1 MADHHRGPRQLR
13 RLPEEHRPGDPG
25 RPARAEVLTPRA
37 LRAERTWRSTHAAP
51 EVWDTVLDFA
61 AYRSWWPWLIEFT
74 PPRLASG
81 AGTRA
86 VVRAPAG
93 YLLRLDLT
101 LAEVDAPH
109 RVDIVVAGDVEGR
122 STVTVRPR
130 EDGSDVALAWT
141 LAPRRSLL
149 RVLGVVARPVLVR
162 GHDRILD
169 DGLRRCLDATGLDL
183 EPQSTTA
190 RIRGQDA
197 G

>member
-1 MADHHRGPRQLR
+1 
-13 RLPEEHRPGDPG
+13 
-25 RPARAEVLTPRA
+25 
-37 LRAERTWRSTHAAP
+37 
-51 EVWDTVLDFA
+51 
-61 AYRSWWPWLIEFT
+61 
-74 PPRLASG
+74 
-81 AGTRA
+81 

-109 RVDIVVAGDVEGR
+109 QVDILVAGDVEGR

-141 LAPRRSLL
+141 LAPRRPLL
-149 RVLGVVARPVLVR
+149 RVLAVVARPVLVR

-183 EPQSTTA
+183 EPRSTSS
-190 RIRGQDA
+190 RIHGPGA

>member
-1 MADHHRGPRQLR
+1 M
-13 RLPEEHRPGDPG
+13 
-25 RPARAEVLTPRA
+25 
-37 LRAERTWRSTHAAP
+37 
-51 EVWDTVLDFA
+51 
-61 AYRSWWPWLIEFT
+61 
-74 PPRLASG
+74 
-81 AGTRA
+81 
-86 VVRAPAG
+86 VRAPAG

-183 EPQSTTA
+183 EPQSTSA

-197 G
+197 A

>member
-1 MADHHRGPRQLR
+1 
-13 RLPEEHRPGDPG
+13 
-25 RPARAEVLTPRA
+25 
-37 LRAERTWRSTHAAP
+37 
-51 EVWDTVLDFA
+51 
-61 AYRSWWPWLIEFT
+61 
-74 PPRLASG
+74 PRLASG

-183 EPQSTTA
+183 EPQSTSA